1 MKALGII
8 MIILGVA
15 LGLPGVVLTLS
26 IVGAVIGVPLV
37 CASAALVVPG
47 IKVLKGIRREM
58 AS

>member
-8 MIILGVA
+8 MIILGTA

-26 IVGAVIGVPLV
+26 IVGLPIGVPMV
-37 CASAALVVPG
+37 CCAAALVVPG
-47 IKVLKGIRREM
+47 IKIVKGRSREV